1 MAKKT
6 HSSRQP
12 SSQTP
17 HAKTLPTPPPSK
29 PEPPSQPPPPPS
41 NPSRP
46 NRSKKPTPIAAA
58 AAAAKSSK
66 SHIAFSQND
75 VILILKALLDFKSQT
90 GNDPDKDFKAFHE
103 SLKDSLS
110 IKTTVRKLRE
120 KVRVLKLKFDKYCQN
135 NEKDLTFS
143 SSYEKEAFELSQK
156 YWGQEKKVE
165 EKEKQPK
172 KKSLKIVEEK
182 EKQQP
187 KKKIVAKK
195 PAKEESA
202 KGESSG
208 KMGHVNLSESF
219 DFDETCMGLNMLKRG
234 MELLGEEKRKEL
246 ETRWKKLKVREME
259 VLVMRAELV
268 KDHARLILN
277 ELEG

>member
-17 HAKTLPTPPPSK
+17 HAKKPTQDDVDSSLTTPPPSK
-29 PEPPSQPPPPPS
+29 SSPPSQPPPSS

-46 NRSKKPTPIAAA
+46 NRSKKPTPVAAA

-66 SHIAFSQND
+66 KSPTPFSKND
-75 VILILKALLDFKSQT
+75 VILILKALSDFKSQT
-90 GNDPDKDFKAFHE
+90 GNDPTKHTEEFHD

-120 KVRVLKLKFDKYCQN
+120 KVRVLKLKFEKIREN

-143 SSYEKEAFELSQK
+143 SSHEKEVFELSNK
-156 YWGQEKKVE
+156 FWGQEERVE
-165 EKEKQPK
+165 EKEKTPK
-172 KKSLKIVEEK
+172 KKK
-182 EKQQP
+182 
-187 KKKIVAKK
+187 VAKK
-195 PAKEESA
+195 PAKEESE
-202 KGESSG
+202 KGESSD
-208 KMGHVNLSESF
+208 KMGHLNLSESLV
-219 DFDETCMGLNMLKRG
+219 FDEMCMGLNVLKRG
-234 MELLGEEKRKEL
+234 LELVGEAEREEL
-246 ETRWKKLKVREME
+246 VTRWKKLKAKEME

-277 ELEG
+277 ELDG

>member
-1 MAKKT
+1 
-6 HSSRQP
+6 
-12 SSQTP
+12 
-17 HAKTLPTPPPSK
+17 
-29 PEPPSQPPPPPS
+29 
-41 NPSRP
+41 
-46 NRSKKPTPIAAA
+46 
-58 AAAAKSSK
+58 
-66 SHIAFSQND
+66 
-75 VILILKALLDFKSQT
+75 DFKSQT

-120 KVRVLKLKFDKYCQN
+120 KVRVLKLKFEKNCQN

-156 YWGQEKKVE
+156 YWGQEKRVE
-165 EKEKQPK
+165 EKEKPPK
-172 KKSLKIVEEK
+172 KKN
-182 EKQQP
+182 
-187 KKKIVAKK
+187 VAKK

-202 KGESSG
+202 KGESSD
-208 KMGHVNLSESF
+208 KMGHIGLSESF
-219 DFDETCMGLNMLKRG
+219 DFDEMCMGVNVLKRG
-234 MELLGEEKRKEL
+234 MELLGEAKREEL
-246 ETRWKKLKVREME
+246 ETRWKKLKAREME